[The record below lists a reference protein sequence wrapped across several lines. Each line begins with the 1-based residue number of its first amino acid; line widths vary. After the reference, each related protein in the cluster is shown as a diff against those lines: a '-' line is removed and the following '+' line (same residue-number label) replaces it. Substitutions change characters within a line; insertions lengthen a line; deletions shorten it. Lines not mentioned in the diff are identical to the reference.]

1 MGPTLLALPT
11 PERAPMEGR
20 AFCCPCVAWAWAH
33 AGEVSEA
40 GGDEISPNFTA
51 HRSKNYAFRAGK
63 CLGNDEFEWFGST
76 FNSRIQF
83 RTETLLSRTNKAAG
97 GASPAAIGGPD
108 TRTVLLGH
116 QPQFVK
122 QSDDAAGVG
131 RVCIVGRLW
140 KGWRLFHRLVV
151 PGLDCY
157 LVTLDADGGGGMPMR
172 EPKKG
177 RRSPGKEREPREFG
191 RQDAAPQKT
200 PDEKSPECSHHTE
213 VPSDLPSNG
222 DWCTAGSPVVSVA
235 DDREVAVGD
244 VVFDTGWHDCNGA
257 RVRLVLTA
265 AEPSPSRDAWFRRI
279 LLGTRLSNADGGDL
293 SPTSGLD
300 MTVAC

>member
-1 MGPTLLALPT
+1 MVDVAVCKMVF
-11 PERAPMEGR
+11 RGR
-20 AFCCPCVAWAWAH
+20 GHDAQKK
-33 AGEVSEA
+33 EA
-40 GGDEISPNFTA
+40 A
-51 HRSKNYAFRAGK
+51 V
-63 CLGNDEFEWFGST
+63 
-76 FNSRIQF
+76 
-83 RTETLLSRTNKAAG
+83 ET
-97 GASPAAIGGPD
+97 SPAAIGGPD

-122 QSDDAAGVG
+122 QSDDSAGAGRACFSVPVVG
-131 RVCIVGRLW
+131 VVGRLC
-140 KGWRLFHRLVV
+140 KGWRLVHRLVV
-151 PGLDCY
+151 VPGLFCY
-157 LVTLDADGGGGMPMR
+157 PVTRDAYGGGGMPMR
-172 EPKKG
+172 ETKEG
-177 RRSPGKEREPREFG
+177 RGGPGKEREPREFG

-222 DWCTAGSPVVSVA
+222 DRCTAGSPVVSVA

-293 SPTSGLD
+293 SPTSALD

>member
-1 MGPTLLALPT
+1 MPF
-11 PERAPMEGR
+11 ERDTCR
-20 AFCCPCVAWAWAH
+20 WRDRVQWQ
-33 AGEVSEA
+33 VSCA
-40 GGDEISPNFTA
+40 NCKIV
-51 HRSKNYAFRAGK
+51 
-63 CLGNDEFEWFGST
+63 
-76 FNSRIQF
+76 F
-83 RTETLLSRTNKAAG
+83 RTKSHFCRTKEAAG
-97 GASPAAIGGPD
+97 GTSPAAIGGPD

-140 KGWRLFHRLVV
+140 KAGRLV

-177 RRSPGKEREPREFG
+177 RRGPGKEREPREFG
-191 RQDAAPQKT
+191 RQDAAPQET

-213 VPSDLPSNG
+213 LPSDLPSNG
-222 DWCTAGSPVVSVA
+222 DRCNAGSLVDSVA
-235 DDREVAVGD
+235 DDRGFAVGD

-257 RVRLVLTA
+257 RVRLFLIA
-265 AEPSPSRDAWFRRI
+265 SEPSPSRDAWFRRI
-279 LLGTRLSNADGGDL
+279 LFGTRLSNADGGDP
-293 SPTSGLD
+293 SPPSVSDT
-300 MTVAC
+300 TVAC